1 MLVGWNIP
9 DISRNLEIFQNY
21 LEIQRYLLD
30 GGRHCWEDAKVY
42 KLLPGFGRK
51 RRLFSAKSSD
61 YYDLLLPLL
70 NECCSD
76 NDNNNTYNNNIHCHN
91 HLVGAIT
98 TRRMRAAVTMMLTK
112 AYTQRTNVLTEE
124 PG

>member
-1 MLVGWNIP
+1 MVAGTVGRMPKSTSCCLVLVGKE
-9 DISRNLEIFQNY
+9 DYSQQNHQIIVTCY
-21 LEIQRYLLD
+21 C
-30 GGRHCWEDAKVY
+30 HWK
-42 KLLPGFGRK
+42 
-51 RRLFSAKSSD
+51 
-61 YYDLLLPLL
+61 